1 MPKIKEMNQTRSNIF
16 IGIALIV
23 LAAILKVAAY
33 YNVLTISPIIAIALF
48 SGAVIKDK
56 KLAFI
61 IPLLAMFIADCLM
74 EVFKV
79 GQGFYGF
86 GQIANYI
93 CLLAVALLGSAMRK
107 ISVLSVIGF
116 SLGST
121 LLFFFL
127 SNSAVF
133 LFDDFNMYENTVNGY
148 VKCMAAGLAFLKP
161 QTFINDLLWSGVL
174 FGSYVLYFKPSGK
187 KVIA

>member
-1 MPKIKEMNQTRSNIF
+1 MRKIVQMNQSKSNILLGVAM
-16 IGIALIV
+16 IL
-23 LAAILKVAAY
+23 LAAILRVAAY
-33 YNVLTISPIIAIALF
+33 YNVMSFSPIIAIALF

-61 IPLLAMFIADCLM
+61 IPILAMFIADCLM

-86 GQIANYI
+86 GQIGNY
-93 CLLAVALLGSAMRK
+93 VALLSVTILGAALRK
-107 ISVLSVIGF
+107 ISVLSVVGF

-127 SNSAVF
+127 SNSSVF
-133 LFDDFNMYENTVNGY
+133 IFDDFNMYENSLNGY
-148 VKCMAAGLAFLKP
+148 IKCMLAGLAFLKW
-161 QTFINDLLWSGVL
+161 QTFVNDLAWSAVL
-174 FGSYVLYFKPSGK
+174 FGSYVLYFRPYAK
-187 KVIA
+187 KAIA